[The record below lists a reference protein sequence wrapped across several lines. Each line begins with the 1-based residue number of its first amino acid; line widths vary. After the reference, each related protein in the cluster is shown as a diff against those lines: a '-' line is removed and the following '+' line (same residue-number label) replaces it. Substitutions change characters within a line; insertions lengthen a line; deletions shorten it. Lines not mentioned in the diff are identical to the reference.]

1 MSRHPLRVTIASANP
16 FGGAGVHSAALADY
30 LANRG
35 DEVQFVFAASERG
48 LGRDECHLPSHPAV
62 RVLPRV
68 GGGTTIAR
76 SRRVGW
82 AVRHTQPD
90 ATYLSKG
97 NPHEATL
104 LGVLGC
110 AVAAPLVIF
119 EHDAPP
125 DPYAPRWRR
134 WGPPRWAHDGGAR
147 MLLRGQHRLA
157 ARVVTNSESTRE
169 KQRRFYGGRVDEI
182 VPLGVDLTR
191 FSRTAPLLP
200 RRSGACRI
208 GLVGRADVPMK
219 GLDLAFAAIGALPAA
234 LQAKL
239 ELVMPVAPPNRPT
252 IAALADSVGAT
263 PWLTL
268 IELVA
273 PADLPALYASFDVLL
288 VASRFEGGPYTML
301 EAMACGTPVI
311 ATPVGLVP
319 NVIED
324 GVNGIRVSATDSVP
338 ALVEGIERFLAL
350 SPEARAEL
358 GGRAREIIVRN
369 HDAEHHFARL
379 RAILH
384 EVAGR

>member
-1 MSRHPLRVTIASANP
+1 MAPL
-16 FGGAGVHSAALADY
+16 G
-30 LANRG
+30 
-35 DEVQFVFAASERG
+35 
-48 LGRDECHLPSHPAV
+48 
-62 RVLPRV
+62 
-68 GGGTTIAR
+68 
-76 SRRVGW
+76 
-82 AVRHTQPD
+82 
-90 ATYLSKG
+90 
-97 NPHEATL
+97 
-104 LGVLGC
+104 
-110 AVAAPLVIF
+110 AAPLGARRRCPN
-119 EHDAPP
+119 APP
-125 DPYAPRWRR
+125 
-134 WGPPRWAHDGGAR
+134 
-147 MLLRGQHRLA
+147 GQHRLA

-252 IAALADSVGAT
+252 IAALADSMGAT

-324 GVNGIRVSATDSVP
+324 GVNGIRVSATDCVP
-338 ALVEGIERFLAL
+338 ALVEGIERLLAL

-358 GGRAREIIVRN
+358 GGRAREIVVRN